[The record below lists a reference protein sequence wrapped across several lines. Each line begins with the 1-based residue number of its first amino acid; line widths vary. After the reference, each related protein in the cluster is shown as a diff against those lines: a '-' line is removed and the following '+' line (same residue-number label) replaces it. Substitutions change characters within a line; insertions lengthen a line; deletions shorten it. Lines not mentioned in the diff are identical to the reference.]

1 MKRKPKVKTCKC
13 GNVDYKELSK
23 LCMLQHDHLNKQDII
38 IVNIHKELERYKKAY
53 SELKNICK
61 IN

>member
-1 MKRKPKVKTCKC
+1 
-13 GNVDYKELSK
+13 
-23 LCMLQHDHLNKQDII
+23 MLQHDHLNKQDII